1 VGEDYPYYVTRGFGP
16 DFVRQEGWLCDR
28 DAGGQILRH
37 PDGRPR
43 LACLCGAVV
52 EGKPDRTQPCFTEG
66 GSFWT
71 NDMTELLRS
80 TPPSA
85 AGIGM
90 RDSCHRQGY
99 QSVGL
104 VPLRA
109 QGETY
114 GLIHL
119 NSRASE
125 RFTAEQ
131 IASYEGLAAEV
142 AAAAATPIEKQRAG

>member
-1 VGEDYPYYVTRGFGP
+1 MGEDYPYYVTRGFGP

-52 EGKPDRTQPCFTEG
+52 EGKPDWTQPCFTEG

-80 TPPSA
+80 TPPRA
-85 AGIGM
+85 AGMTM
-90 RDSCHRQGY
+90 RSHCHREGY
-99 QSVGL
+99 ESLGL

-109 QGETY
+109 QGQSY
-114 GLIHL
+114 GLLQL
-119 NSRASE
+119 NSRTPG
-125 RFTAEQ
+125 RFTAAQ
-131 IASYEGLAAEV
+131 IASYEGLAGQV
-142 AAAAATPIEKQRAG
+142 AAAAAARIGQLPAA